1 MNNGEKIK
9 QNLNSKSTVKEIKN
23 NLQKKYQNDNDK
35 VINLYYKG
43 KELTKENESI
53 GNICD
58 KNSLDLV
65 MVSISMTESIYN
77 SENKMKEKIISKL
90 TPQCEFHNG
99 DKELYICITCGM
111 AFCEH
116 CSDKHKDHK
125 TLEKKE
131 ILKYANEL
139 KDNQENIIKSLQ
151 EIGLNEGISD
161 NYVCKELR
169 ENLSS
174 KIEKLINIV
183 DNIKLK
189 SNNVYS
195 DFKNDFDNLYPLIL
209 QYKDKVDSL
218 YEDSKKETTVRLEK
232 NFVDFYCKYVNI
244 KSHSDK
250 INETLSQLKKKIDI
264 LKDILEDF
272 NKRIEK
278 IYNDLNENYSY
289 IKEYKFQDDFLF
301 GSVNNNLSTLH
312 GIPFSGKAVNL
323 EGTINSDLRNSRF
336 ASSTISPAFGRMN
349 LVTLL
354 SPDKKAFV
362 KNEELR
368 YKERKIS
375 LKSNN
380 IPLNNL
386 NLIKNKIEEKVE
398 ESEDVN
404 ENYLY
409 NIEAK
414 TSNLIIFDK
423 ENKKISK
430 IYVDLSQ
437 HLFKKFWAYHS
448 TLNYKGK
455 FYIGGGY
462 TTSKMLYKYNK
473 LSNEFIRLEDMPS
486 GHSYHRLIGINNFI
500 FAISGFKNKK
510 VEKYNIDTN
519 QWSSLPSLEV
529 SRSWPSCVCYEDK
542 YIFLFGGLCDSTD
555 SSLNNQVEKLDIT
568 RNDSNNKWERFN
580 VNSDIMLPFYIG
592 VVKINNDELLLL
604 GGKYAPTEDNIDECF
619 SYSYKENSI
628 KKVDEYKLP
637 IKDEFDGKLFCN
649 IGNNVFGQFSAIYSD
664 FFYIVD
670 LNQKSIELI
679 KLENNES

>member
-9 QNLNSKSTVKEIKN
+9 QNLNSKSTIKEIKR
-23 NLQKKYQNDNDK
+23 NLQKKFENDNDK

-53 GNICD
+53 GNICNN
-58 KNSLDLV
+58 NSLDLV
-65 MVSISMTESIYN
+65 MVSLTMTESMLK

-125 TLEKKE
+125 TLQKKE
-131 ILKYANEL
+131 ILKYAKEL
-139 KDNQENIIKSLQ
+139 KNNQENIIKTLK
-151 EIGLNEGISD
+151 EIGLNDGINDS
-161 NYVCKELR
+161 YVCKELR

-174 KIEKLINIV
+174 KIEKLINMV

-209 QYKDKVDSL
+209 QYKDKVESL

-232 NFVDFYCKYVNI
+232 NFVDFYCKYVNV
-244 KSHSDK
+244 KTHTDK
-250 INETLSQLKKKIDI
+250 INETLLQLKKKIEI

-272 NKRIEK
+272 NKRVES
-278 IYNDLNENYSY
+278 IYNDFLENYSY
-289 IKEYKFQDDFLF
+289 IKEYKFQDDFIS
-301 GSVNNNLSTLH
+301 GTINNNLSTIH
-312 GIPFSGKAVNL
+312 GIPFSGKAINL
-323 EGTINSDLRNSRF
+323 EGTINSDFKNSRL

-354 SPDKKAFV
+354 SPEKKAFV

-368 YKERKIS
+368 YKERKSSI
-375 LKSNN
+375 KSNN
-380 IPLNNL
+380 MILNNL
-386 NLIKNKIEEKVE
+386 NIIKNKIIEENDE
-398 ESEDVN
+398 MN

-414 TSNLIIFDK
+414 TTNLIIFDK

-430 IYVDLSQ
+430 VNVDLSQ

-462 TTSKMLYKYNK
+462 ATSKMLYKYNK
-473 LSNEFIRLEDMPS
+473 TSNEFIRLEDMPS

-500 FAISGFKNKK
+500 FAISGFKSKK

-679 KLENNES
+679 KLENNDS

>member
-1 MNNGEKIK
+1 M
-9 QNLNSKSTVKEIKN
+9 
-23 NLQKKYQNDNDK
+23 
-35 VINLYYKG
+35 
-43 KELTKENESI
+43 
-53 GNICD
+53 
-58 KNSLDLV
+58 
-65 MVSISMTESIYN
+65 
-77 SENKMKEKIISKL
+77 
-90 TPQCEFHNG
+90 
-99 DKELYICITCGM
+99 
-111 AFCEH
+111 
-116 CSDKHKDHK
+116 
-125 TLEKKE
+125 
-131 ILKYANEL
+131 
-139 KDNQENIIKSLQ
+139 
-151 EIGLNEGISD
+151 
-161 NYVCKELR
+161 
-169 ENLSS
+169 
-174 KIEKLINIV
+174 V

-386 NLIKNKIEEKVE
+386 NSIKNKIEEKIE

-568 RNDSNNKWERFN
+568 RNDNNNKWERFN

-649 IGNNVFGQFSAIYSD
+649 IGENIFGQFSAIYSD